1 MNKPITIILILLFSI
16 QIVFGQNDNSKNN
29 WDKIVI
35 QDVYVG
41 SSYFDNKFQIK
52 KEDLLLT
59 SLEKPDSII
68 KKVDPKLINEIVG
81 LLQNNGESDLSK
93 ESMSFFGKDSLW
105 LDQNAAKLWKE
116 YRKNWKTTKEID
128 SIAIG
133 AIKDVRKANKIAIS
147 LQGSNSTDD
156 YPFVFIQLINK
167 NDTLSVSSNG
177 QYPYMLPWHI
187 KKHKVY
193 NSRLS
198 ELIAELLPDKVPS
211 NKERLSGK
219 DFNYH
224 FINEF
229 YREFIK
235 DKENYL
241 EARNKYSRAFK
252 LLEKEFEIKKA
263 EIVDMSSIEWGGDFG
278 RRCLEMS
285 LKDSTVSKNIE
296 FYTIFG
302 TNKFLNSPKKI
313 LYNKDKLIN
322 LLELNPIYNYTL
334 NCDNC
339 LGEIH
344 WVKSKSLS
352 KEAKKKFKEDL
363 FNNGI
368 DKNKYNGRYRDAI
381 FFELTEYRDSET
393 SFSRWIFLKDGTLIL
408 WQLKGNYLM
417 TFPKGFVENKG
428 YICKEIVLN
437 K

>member
-35 QDVYVG
+35 QDVYAG
-41 SSYFDNKFQIK
+41 ESFFDNRFQIK
-52 KEDLLLT
+52 KENFLLT
-59 SLEKPDSII
+59 SLDKPDSII
-68 KKVDPKLINEIVG
+68 KKVDSKLIYEIINI
-81 LLQNNGESDLSK
+81 LNNNSDSDLSK
-93 ESMSFFGKDSLW
+93 EPLSFFGKDSLW
-105 LDQNAAKLWKE
+105 LNQNAEKLWKE
-116 YRKNWKTTKEID
+116 CNKGRKTTNELD
-128 SIAIG
+128 SIAFST
-133 AIKDVRKANKIAIS
+133 IKDIKKANKIALS
-147 LQGSNSTDD
+147 LQGSRGKD
-156 YPFVFIQLINK
+156 YYSIVFIQLINK
-167 NDTLSVSSNG
+167 NDTLSAYSNG
-177 QYPYMLPWHI
+177 QYPYMLPWNI

-198 ELIAELLPDKVPS
+198 DLIAELLPDKVPS

-219 DFNYH
+219 NFNYH

-263 EIVDMSSIEWGGDFG
+263 EIVDMSSIEWGGLFG
-278 RRCLEMS
+278 RRCLVMS
-285 LKDSTVSKNIE
+285 LKDSIVSKNIE

-302 TNKFLNSPKKI
+302 TNKFLNSPKTI
-313 LYNKDKLIN
+313 LYKKDKLIN
-322 LLELNPIYNYTL
+322 RLKLNPIYKYTL
-334 NCDNC
+334 NCYNC

-344 WVKSKSLS
+344 WVNSKSLS
-352 KEAKKKFKEDL
+352 KEAENSFKEDL
-363 FNNGI
+363 ADNGI
-368 DKNKYNGRYRDAI
+368 DKNKYSGRFKDAI
-381 FFELTEYRDSET
+381 FYELTENRDSET

-417 TFPKGFVENKG
+417 SFPKGFVENKG
-428 YICKEIVLN
+428 YICKEILL